1 MSELSTNF
9 SKEIS
14 AIKLYLRDNSTRI
27 QDLWLELSQNFSLKW
42 TALHANIQRNELQIA
57 ELMRRMENITLRIA
71 LMENN
76 WEKNNIKIKDCQ
88 GLIHNIESNVTDLNT
103 NSEILKQSISTI
115 CNHFIQNNKLHDDGE
130 EYKQNTTAIRIKN

>member
-115 CNHFIQNNKLHDDGE
+115 CNHFIQNNLHDDGE